1 MEDDSVTE
9 KLEEFAISDQIK
21 KLMQD
26 IEIIFGRTAFPTFPL
41 VLLPIVHLFVGW
53 LYMEIQGH
61 EEIKKILALY
71 VILLVVPPLLYLL
84 VLFGF
89 AYIFHSN
96 R

>member
-1 MEDDSVTE
+1 
-9 KLEEFAISDQIK
+9 
-21 KLMQD
+21 MQD

-53 LYMEIQGH
+53 IYMEIQGH